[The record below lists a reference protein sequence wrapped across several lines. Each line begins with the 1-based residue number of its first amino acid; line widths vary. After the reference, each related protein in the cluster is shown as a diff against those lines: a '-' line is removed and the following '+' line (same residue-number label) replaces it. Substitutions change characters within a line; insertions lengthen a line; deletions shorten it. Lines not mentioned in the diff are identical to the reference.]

1 MRRLDA
7 NSVYSHSMLVP
18 LSWLKDYV
26 DITLPVEQ
34 LAEKLTLAGLEVEH
48 IDCIGI
54 PGAELPWDRERVFV
68 GLLEKVERHPNA
80 DKLLLATVS
89 YGDGRRI
96 TVVTGAPN
104 IQPGDAGL
112 KVALALKGARL
123 YDGHKEGRV
132 VMTLKEAVLRG
143 IKNDSM
149 VCSEKEL
156 GLSDE
161 HEGIL
166 LLPDD
171 APVGAPLADYLGDAV
186 LTLNILPSIARCAS
200 IIGVAREVAALTGQT
215 VRYPPADY
223 REGAERIEDL
233 VGLEIGDARLNPRF
247 TIGVIKGIALKPS
260 PYWMQRRLT
269 LAGMRPINNV
279 VDVSNYVMLEFG
291 QPTHAFDYDAIAG
304 DGGAARKTITR
315 LAGPGETLKTLD
327 GVERALLPADI
338 VVADPLRAL
347 SIAGVMGGAD
357 SEVKDTTANLLFEV
371 ASWHWVNIR
380 RTARHHNLH
389 SEASYR
395 FARGVHPELAMLA
408 QKRGLALLQQLAGGE
423 IARGILD
430 GYPDPLPLVEID
442 LNPAAVTRCLGV
454 DIPVDEMARILR
466 SLEFEVADAPAGGP
480 LRVTA
485 PPHRLDVEG
494 PHDLIEEI
502 ARIYGYDRIPASL
515 MDDEI
520 PSAVGNPQLEFEE
533 QVRDLLAAAGLQE
546 IVSHRLT
553 TPETEARMH
562 LPGTPSDDRP
572 YVVVRNPINPERVVM
587 RHILTTPVVDALV
600 ANLRQYARVALCE
613 TGSVYPPSEDGALP
627 DESPRLALA
636 MSGARGERS
645 WRPAGAGAEAAHLD
659 FYDLKGVVESLL
671 DGLHIR
677 GAAFEPAGHPS
688 LYPGRAA
695 AVTAGGQ
702 RLGLFGEM
710 HPRVREAWDAALDQP
725 VLLAD
730 LDLAALR
737 QAAAG
742 HPGTR
747 DVPRFPAVNEDLALV
762 VSEDVPAASVERV
775 IRNAGGALLREARLF
790 DVFRGDQIGAG
801 KKSLAYAL
809 TYQAEDRTLTDK
821 DVEKVRNKLMRVV
834 ESQLGA
840 TVRRGSAHSPEV
852 VSRQSTTRT

>member
-1 MRRLDA
+1 
-7 NSVYSHSMLVP
+7 MLVP

-48 IDCIGI
+48 LDTIGL

-104 IQPGDAGL
+104 IQPGDAGQ

-161 HEGIL
+161 HEGII

-171 APVGAPLADYLGDAV
+171 APVGAPLADYLGDVV
-186 LTLNILPSIARCAS
+186 LTINVLPSIARCAS
-200 IIGVAREVAALTGQT
+200 IVGVAREVAALTGQA
-215 VRYPPADY
+215 VRYPPIAY
-223 REGAERIEDL
+223 RESGEPVEELAA
-233 VGLEIGDARLNPRF
+233 LEIRDSRLNPRF
-247 TIGVIKGIALKPS
+247 TIGVIKGITIKPS
-260 PYWMQRRLT
+260 PYWMQRRLI
-269 LAGMRPINNV
+269 LAGMRPINNI
-279 VDVSNYVMLEFG
+279 VDVSNYVMLELG
-291 QPTHAFDYDAIAG
+291 QPTHAFDYDAV
-304 DGGAARKTITR
+304 AADPESPGRRKIITR
-315 LAGPGETLKTLD
+315 LAEPGETLATLD
-327 GVERALLPADI
+327 GVERSLAPDDI
-338 VVADPLRAL
+338 VVADPRGGL
-347 SIAGVMGGAD
+347 SIAGVMGGAA
-357 SEVKDTTANLLFEV
+357 SEVKDATVNLLFEV
-371 ASWHWVNIR
+371 ASWHWVSIR
-380 RTARHHNLH
+380 RTARRHNLN

-430 GYPDPLPLVEID
+430 GYPAPLAPVVVELRPD
-442 LNPAAVTRCLGV
+442 EVARSLG
-454 DIPVDEMARILR
+454 IRIATDEMARILR
-466 SLEFEVADAPAGGP
+466 SLEFAVEPQPGGT

-485 PPHRLDVEG
+485 PQHRLDVEG

-502 ARIYGYDRIPASL
+502 ARIHGYDRIPVTL
-515 MDDEI
+515 MNDEI

-533 QVRDLLAAAGLQE
+533 RVRDLLAGAGLQE
-546 IVSHRLT
+546 IVTHRLT
-553 TPETEARMH
+553 TPDIEARMR
-562 LPGTPSDDRP
+562 LPGTPADDRP
-572 YVVVRNPINPERVVM
+572 YVAVRNPINPERVVM
-587 RHILTTPVVDALV
+587 RHILTAPVVDALV
-600 ANLRQYARVALCE
+600 ANLRHHARVALFE
-613 TGSVYPPSEDGALP
+613 LGSVYLPSEDGVLP
-627 DESPRLALA
+627 DESPRLAVA
-636 MSGARGERS
+636 MSGARGAPS
-645 WRPAGAGAEAAHLD
+645 WRGAGADADPLD
-659 FYDLKGVVESLL
+659 FYDLKGVVEALL

-677 GAAFEPAGHPS
+677 EVAFEPASHPS

-695 AVTAGGQ
+695 AAVARGQ
-702 RLGLFGEM
+702 RLGLLGEM
-710 HPRVREAWDAALDQP
+710 HPRVREAWDASLDQP

-737 QAAAG
+737 QAAGSLAG
-742 HPGTR
+742 TQ
-747 DVPRFPAVNEDLALV
+747 DVPRFPAVNEDLAV
-762 VSEDVPAASVERV
+762 VVAEDVTAASVERV
-775 IRNAGGALLREARLF
+775 IRTAGGALLRGARLF
-790 DVFRGDQIGAG
+790 DVFRGEQIGAG
-801 KKSLAYAL
+801 RKSLAYAL

-821 DVEKVRNKLMRVV
+821 EVEKARNKIIRVV

-840 TVRRGSAHSPEV
+840 TVRRGS
-852 VSRQSTTRT
+852 